1 MSRQPFG
8 RPAGSRTSP
17 PLHTG
22 AQRASGG
29 VQRVHD
35 GSEQQQASASING
48 QKRTGAA
55 PFLNLVGLSQ
65 PHLDIKLDEGVL
77 FLHPAPPDQPAQD
90 PIVQGTVT
98 LRLSKKRTLNHL
110 TVRLVGR
117 QDVSWGE
124 ARPYETHTT
133 LDKEVSLFGTGKHD
147 VELDKGEHRFAFSI
161 IVPSSTACCE
171 RCTYGRTRHSV
182 YAKAK
187 GLGQLGT
194 DVLSAERPVFLIAN
208 PGGAGLS
215 SPPPSLDYR
224 FEGILQDIG
233 PYTMA
238 LQSQKGGL
246 QHVMVSGLLLFRFN
260 LVSPPVHVAIYAI
273 KVKLHQY
280 FALHSPSDPSRVAH
294 PPPETRTVILLDHV
308 NEANYGAVE
317 DRGSAER
324 STPALSKSSILRHVR
339 PGEEYMVHHL
349 GRLPDD
355 IALRPST
362 QEWSETCIRVRHEV
376 SMEVTYRVMSA
387 EEAATGVLRAP
398 EKSGKG
404 KDKERIPDRKKL
416 VVSKPIEI
424 FSCCCFVDS
433 LALPAYAVVD
443 PINEND
449 RAPLCLCEF
458 SMGDVIK
465 YHGQELLREEGEPG
479 LTYAAIPKSPRSG
492 SASPVESRAPSRPR
506 FGGFFRTESSDRLSP
521 LGSPTTP
528 SARTPA
534 GLLSPPVQSP
544 EGFAPRHDYFS
555 TNHHSQSR

>member
-8 RPAGSRTSP
+8 RPTSSRTSP
-17 PLHTG
+17 PLHGGAHRAAARGRDGASGEQAVVQNGG
-22 AQRASGG
+22 AQP
-29 VQRVHD
+29 
-35 GSEQQQASASING
+35 
-48 QKRTGAA
+48 KRAA
-55 PFLNLVGLSQ
+55 PFLNLVGLAQ
-65 PHLDIKLDEGVL
+65 PHLDIKLDESVL

-124 ARPYETHTT
+124 ARPWETHTT
-133 LDKEVSLFGTGKHD
+133 LDKEVSLFGTGKRD

-194 DVLSAERPVFLIAN
+194 DVLSVERPVFLIAN

-224 FEGILQDIG
+224 FEGVLQDIG

-238 LQSQKGGL
+238 LQS

-260 LVSPPVHVAIYAI
+260 LVSPPVNVAIYSI
-273 KVKLHQY
+273 KVKINQY
-280 FALHSPSDPSRVAH
+280 FALHSPSDTSRVAH
-294 PPPETRTVILLDHV
+294 PPPENRRVILLDGN
-308 NEANYGAVE
+308 NEPNYGAIE
-317 DRGSAER
+317 ERSSAER
-324 STPALSKSSILRHVR
+324 ASAAPSSKPGILRHVL

-376 SMEVTYRVMSA
+376 AMEVTYRVMSPD
-387 EEAATGVLRAP
+387 EAATGVLRAP
-398 EKSGKG
+398 EKGKG
-404 KDKERIPDRKKL
+404 KDKDRIPDRKKL

-433 LALPAYAVVD
+433 LSLPAYAVVD
-443 PINEND
+443 PINEKD
-449 RAPLCLCEF
+449 TAPLCLCEF

-465 YHGQELLREEGEPG
+465 FHGQELLREQGEPG
-479 LTYAAIPKSPRSG
+479 LTYAAISKATTDSG
-492 SASPVESRAPSRPR
+492 SASPVETRSTSRPR
-506 FGGFFRTESSDRLSP
+506 FGGFFRTDSSDRLSP
-521 LGSPTTP
+521 LASPTTP
-528 SARTPA
+528 AARSPA
-534 GLLSPPVQSP
+534 AILSPPAAVAHSP
-544 EGFAPRHDYFS
+544 DGLAPRHDYFS
-555 TNHHSQSR
+555 SDHHQQSR